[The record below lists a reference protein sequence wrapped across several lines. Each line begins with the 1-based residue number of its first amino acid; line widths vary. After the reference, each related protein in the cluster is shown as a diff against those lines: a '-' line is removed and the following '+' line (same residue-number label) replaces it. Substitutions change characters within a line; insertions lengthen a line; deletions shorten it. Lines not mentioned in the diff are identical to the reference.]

1 MQDQPLMTEMVALAR
16 KISSGS
22 SKDLPPSYS
31 KVDLTQEGLTIDDHF
46 NPPPN
51 YDRAADLH
59 QIELEEKR
67 LQVEGRVGEHS
78 GSITPAPDY
87 TPTLSFHQNRFRR
100 IDSGSSI
107 SSLSRTSLSSG
118 IGQST
123 SENVSYN
130 RNPNTC
136 VVSIESNS
144 SSFNQ
149 SDLPLRQPI
158 KKSSVIS
165 TASSN
170 SSNSSSSR
178 KTSRV
183 TFSPI
188 LEEGPTSRKVS
199 IFPKSEVLF

>member
-1 MQDQPLMTEMVALAR
+1 MTEMVALAR

-51 YDRAADLH
+51 YDRAADLYN
-59 QIELEEKR
+59 LEVEQKR
-67 LQVEGRVGEHS
+67 LEAEGGDAEHPRA
-78 GSITPAPDY
+78 IAPASNY

-100 IDSGSSI
+100 TDSGSSI
-107 SSLSRTSLSSG
+107 LSVSHTSLSSG
-118 IGQST
+118 AGQLT
-123 SENVSYN
+123 SESASYS

-144 SSFNQ
+144 SSFSQ
-149 SDLPLRQPI
+149 SDLPLHPPA
-158 KKSSVIS
+158 KKTSVTS
-165 TASSN
+165 TASGISSN
-170 SSNSSSSR
+170 SSTSR

-188 LEEGPTSRKVS
+188 LEEGPTSRKVYVY
-199 IFPKSEVLF
+199 IIIDLLV